1 MATVNIAL
9 TGLSFPAELDDK
21 YCKFRPLVSLRYRDS
36 DNKIAYAREAVPG
49 LGKRDYWE
57 CEKDNKRKPGYARHS
72 TEPRVDMKKLPP
84 SQREIMFEDLDVK
97 KLERIEVEVFDVDV
111 KAGFWD
117 GLRGHVLKVLP
128 VAAAPF
134 VPATLPLTL
143 TLIKGAV
150 EQGTG
155 KKVADLQKG
164 LLSKALGKED
174 GVARSLWAGS
184 AKLTG
189 EPQQTVG
196 LSGPGVEG
204 DYSVTLEMEV
214 T

>member
-9 TGLSFPAELDDK
+9 TDLSFPAKLEDK
-21 YCKFRPLVSLRYRDS
+21 YCKFRPLVSVRYRDS

-57 CEKDNKRKPGYARHS
+57 CEKDNKNKPGYVRHD
-72 TEPRVDMKKLPP
+72 TEPRVDMNKLSP

-97 KLERIEVEVFDVDV
+97 KLERVEVEVFDVDI
-111 KAGFWD
+111 KTGFWD
-117 GLRGHVLKVLP
+117 GLRGNVLKVLP
-128 VAAAPF
+128 VAVAPF
-134 VPATLPLTL
+134 LPATLPLTL
-143 TLIKGAV
+143 TLIKEAV
-150 EQGTG
+150 EKGTG
-155 KKVADLQKG
+155 KQVSDLQKG

-189 EPQQTVG
+189 DTQQTLSMSGSGVG
-196 LSGPGVEG
+196 G